1 MNITN
6 LAQTTN
12 FICGSEK
19 LNLCDVFLQQV
30 NLPGISFGHPET
42 GGRLG
47 AKLHVQA
54 DSCTFNTLSLSMI
67 IDEKFKLYKEL
78 METFSKTYNPENG
91 TFSIQEFDFWIE
103 LRNNKGNKL
112 FKIDFVNAK
121 FESIDDVQLDVT
133 NEEVYNTLSCSI
145 VYDYFKI
152 S

>member
-1 MNITN
+1 
-6 LAQTTN
+6 
-12 FICGSEK
+12 
-19 LNLCDVFLQQV
+19 
-30 NLPGISFGHPET
+30 
-42 GGRLG
+42 
-47 AKLHVQA
+47 
-54 DSCTFNTLSLSMI
+54 MI

-78 METFSKTYNPENG
+78 METVSKTNNPENG

-133 NEEVYNTLSCSI
+133 NDEVYNTLSCSI
-145 VYDYFKI
+145 VYDYFKF

>member
-1 MNITN
+1 MNTTN

-19 LNLCDVFLQQV
+19 LKLFEVYLQQV
-30 NLPGISFGHPET
+30 NLPGISFGHAET

-47 AKLHVQA
+47 AKLHIQA

-78 METFSKTYNPENG
+78 ME

-133 NEEVYNTLSCSI
+133 NDEVMNTLSCSI
-145 VYDYFKI
+145 TYDYFKI

>member
-1 MNITN
+1 
-6 LAQTTN
+6 
-12 FICGSEK
+12 
-19 LNLCDVFLQQV
+19 
-30 NLPGISFGHPET
+30 
-42 GGRLG
+42 
-47 AKLHVQA
+47 
-54 DSCTFNTLSLSMI
+54 
-67 IDEKFKLYKEL
+67 

-133 NEEVYNTLSCSI
+133 NDEVMNTLSCSI
-145 VYDYFKI
+145 TYDYFKI

>member
-54 DSCTFNTLSLSMI
+54 DSCTFNT
-67 IDEKFKLYKEL
+67 
-78 METFSKTYNPENG
+78 
-91 TFSIQEFDFWIE
+91 
-103 LRNNKGNKL
+103 
-112 FKIDFVNAK
+112 
-121 FESIDDVQLDVT
+121 
-133 NEEVYNTLSCSI
+133 
-145 VYDYFKI
+145 
-152 S
+152 